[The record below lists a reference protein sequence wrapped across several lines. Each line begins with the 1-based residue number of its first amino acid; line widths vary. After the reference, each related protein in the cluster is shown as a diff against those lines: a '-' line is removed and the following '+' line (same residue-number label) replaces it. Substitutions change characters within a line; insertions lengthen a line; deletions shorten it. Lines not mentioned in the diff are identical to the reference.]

1 MNHFGR
7 NSSLP
12 KKQWKH
18 LPTAPFILFLQIE
31 NPTFLYIIGEWEDVR
46 QHREEY
52 IPSEANRQ
60 ILELLKDEVSVEWL
74 LHIDTDQENL
84 PLSAPIISIG
94 RHFISSGQKA
104 AYNGTFEAVS
114 HHLKSYITPS
124 HFARGWRLDKE
135 EGDDKEEDLLI
146 AGWDDVAS
154 HQGFA
159 QTDGFKQFARIREF
173 MKDADIKHAKRL
185 DV

>member
-1 MNHFGR
+1 METFTNRAFY
-7 NSSLP
+7 
-12 KKQWKH
+12 
-18 LPTAPFILFLQIE
+18 FFLQIE
-31 NPTFLYIIGEWEDVR
+31 NPAFLYIIGEWEDIK
-46 QHREEY
+46 QHRDEY

-94 RHFISSGQKA
+94 RHFISLGQKE
-104 AYNGTFEAVS
+104 AYNGTFESVS
-114 HHLKSYITPS
+114 HHLKSYLTPS
-124 HFARGWRLDKE
+124 HFARGWRLDRE

-146 AGWDDVAS
+146 VGWDDVAS
-154 HQGFA
+154 HHRFA
-159 QTDGFKQFARIREF
+159 QTDGFKQFAHIRKF

-185 DV
+185 NFY